1 MKRLAKSIIS
11 CLLVVMM
18 MILCACNIPLDID
31 KAKSKMQKNGYH
43 VMDYYSYYG
52 YDEEEDAI
60 EGLLGG
66 FVATKRTLGAGITV
80 LYFEDVDYSKA
91 YYSKIRD
98 EIKSAERSGSCIYW
112 GTEVAIEE
120 FER

>member
-1 MKRLAKSIIS
+1 MKRLAL
-11 CLLVVMM
+11 CLLVVCMLL
-18 MILCACNIPLDID
+18 LCACNIPLDLE
-31 KAKSKMQKNGYH
+31 KAKKKMQKNGYL

-52 YDEEEDAI
+52 EDVEEI

-66 FVATKRTLGAGITV
+66 FVATKRTIGAGLTV

-98 EIKSAERSGSCIYW
+98 EIESAERAGSCIYW
-112 GTEVAIEE
+112 GTEVGVEE

>member
-1 MKRLAKSIIS
+1 MKRLAL
-11 CLLVVMM
+11 CLLTVCMFL
-18 MILCACNIPLDID
+18 LCACNVPLDLE
-31 KAKSKMQKNGYH
+31 KAKKKMQKNGYN

-91 YYSKIRD
+91 HYNKIRD
-98 EIKSAERSGSCIYW
+98 EIESAERSGSCIYW